1 MILHYALPI
10 EISDKEKIATLKK
23 LVTLFQEW
31 NTVMNLSS
39 FNNTETIW
47 KKHIFDSLLIGS
59 YPALI
64 NAKHIIDIGTG
75 GGFPGLPLAIIFPEK
90 KFTLVDSTQKKITA
104 VIDIMQK
111 LHLKNV
117 ETVCERIETLA
128 RKNTFREQ
136 FDVVTERAL
145 AKSSTMLEYTLPFL
159 RIGGTLFAYQTPA
172 TKKDLEEKKTILTT
186 LGGSIKNILHEN
198 LPNSAGERAIFVI
211 EKVKKTPQEFPRQT
225 GIPKKYPL

>member
-1 MILHYALPI
+1 MISHYTLPI

-39 FNNTETIW
+39 FNDTETIW

-75 GGFPGLPLAIIFPEK
+75 GGFPGLPLAVIFPEK

-104 VIDIMQK
+104 VMDIAHK

-117 ETVCERIETLA
+117 EAVCERIEILA

-145 AKSSTMLEYTLPFL
+145 AKFSTMLEYTLPFL

-172 TKKDLEEKKTILTT
+172 TKKDLEEKKNVLTT
-186 LGGSIKNILHEN
+186 LGGSVKNILHEN

-225 GIPKKYPL
+225 GIPKKHPL